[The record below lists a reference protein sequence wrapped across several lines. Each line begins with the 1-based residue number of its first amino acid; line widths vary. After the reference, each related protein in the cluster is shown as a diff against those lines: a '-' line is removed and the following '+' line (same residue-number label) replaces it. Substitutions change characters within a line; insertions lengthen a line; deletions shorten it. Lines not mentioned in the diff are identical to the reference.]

1 MTTLLNRT
9 DLLACLKQYG
19 KNDLDSF
26 AALFG
31 FELRKGVKVTPIQGV
46 INITG
51 PTLRLSGTGHSVEKA
66 SAQFHRI
73 IAHRRFKADEI
84 NLDEPEWYI
93 KARPFEG
100 NEATLKAPDGAAPP
114 PQPAL
119 MPWPRLWPWLKL
131 ALGANGQSH
140 KPDLPRLVDSVASG
154 RILRHLP
161 KIKRKTWAA
170 QAQLILDFDASLLPF
185 WTDFNGLHEH
195 LADFRGQ
202 TGLEVLAFPD
212 GDPAG
217 RCWQDTPEGWRDI
230 GRYRPPAADVPVLVL
245 SDLGCNDTSGQR
257 RLRWLRFGKQLART
271 AHRAV
276 ALLPCPPRC
285 WDGELMQLF
294 ISAYWDRAVRP
305 PRQLVRSFVYSAASK
320 TGQGSSDGAE
330 RLLTLLACAVRV
342 EPALLRAARLL
353 FPAGEMDVSAEYA
366 AWNHPDVHAT
376 NLGFYFAHE
385 KVAGYRAGLQVAKDL
400 SQQQKDRAARLMM
413 DHHAHLSPVINHEEQ
428 LAQAGLFNIV
438 PPGLSQ
444 AFAERLAKTLDES
457 QGEIGRLSRQW
468 LGRMGGRQHAS
479 LWNNE
484 SLAVAWVK
492 AHVEDG
498 SFSLPLPEGLSLEKL
513 AWALKPKSIVS
524 RRLYQQ
530 GQALVLSVAEAQG
543 SLVGDVRQSSDYV
556 QVETLNATG
565 GIESSLLYHITQP
578 IPLPPKQRLRIRTD
592 LEELQLDILAMP
604 GWASVI
610 GRDAFGLYAE
620 LELNGIIQRFR
631 WINPG
636 TFLMGSPDSE
646 PERWEG
652 ETQHE
657 VTLTEGYWLADTACT
672 QALWMAVMDKNPS
685 KFRGDP
691 NNPVENVSWD
701 DVQMFIEQLNAMIP
715 ELGAKLPSEA
725 QWEYACR
732 AGTTTPFSFGDNI
745 TPEQVN
751 YDGNYPYAGGAKGE
765 YRKKTVAVKSL
776 PVNPWGLYEMHG
788 NVWEWC
794 ADRYRDYTAETAVN
808 PVGHNR
814 GYIRA
819 LRGGSWINLGRNAR
833 SADRYRYVP
842 AYHLGN
848 FGFRLALG

>member
-1 MTTLLNRT
+1 MTTLLNRA
-9 DLLACLKQYG
+9 DLLACLKQVG
-19 KNDLDSF
+19 KDDLDSF

-31 FELRKGVKVTPIQGV
+31 FELRKWVKVRQIQRVIDVTGLTP
-46 INITG
+46 
-51 PTLRLSGTGHSVEKA
+51 RFSGTGDTVEKA

-73 IAHRRFKADEI
+73 VAHRRFKAEEI
-84 NLDEPEWYI
+84 NFDEPEWYI

-100 NEATLKAPDGAAPP
+100 NEATLKAPEGAVPP
-114 PQPAL
+114 PQPVL

-185 WTDFNGLHEH
+185 WSDFNGLHEH

-217 RCWQDTPEGWRDI
+217 RCWQETPEGWRDI

-305 PRQLVRSFVYSAASK
+305 PRQLVRSFAYSAASRA
-320 TGQGSSDGAE
+320 GQDSSGAE
-330 RLLTLLACAVRV
+330 RLLTLLACALRV

-385 KVAGYRAGLQVAKDL
+385 KVAGYRTGLQVAKDL

-428 LAQAGLFNIV
+428 LAQAGLFNIE
-438 PPGLSQ
+438 PLGPSQ
-444 AFAERLAKTLDES
+444 VFAERLAKTLDES

-492 AHVEDG
+492 AHLEDD

-513 AWALKPKSIVS
+513 AWALKPKSIVT

-543 SLVGDVRQSSDYV
+543 SLVGEVRQSSDYV
-556 QVETLNATG
+556 QVEILNATG
-565 GIESSLLYHITQP
+565 GIESSLLYRITQP

-592 LEELQLDILAMP
+592 LEELQLDSLAMP

-610 GRDAFGLYAE
+610 GRDAFGLYAD
-620 LELNGIIQRFR
+620 LELKGISQRFR
-631 WINPG
+631 WIAPG
-636 TFLMGSPDSE
+636 SFMMGSPDSD
-646 PERWEG
+646 PERRKNEI
-652 ETQHE
+652 QHE
-657 VTLTEGYWLADTACT
+657 VTLTQGYWLADTVCT
-672 QALWMAVMDKNPS
+672 QALWQAVTGSNPS
-685 KFRGDP
+685 RFQGGL
-691 NNPVENVSWD
+691 NNPVGNVSWD
-701 DVQMFIEQLNAMIP
+701 DAQTVIERLNRMIP
-715 ELGAKLPSEA
+715 ELKARLPTEA
-725 QWEYACR
+725 EWEYACR

-745 TPEQVN
+745 TLEQVN
-751 YDGNYPYAGGAKGE
+751 YDSNHHYAGGTKGL
-765 YRKKTVAVKSL
+765 YREKTVAVKSL

-794 ADRYRDYTAETAVN
+794 ADLYGKYVSRAAVN
-808 PVGHNR
+808 PVGVNNSSSR
-814 GYIRA
+814 VV
-819 LRGGSWINLGRNAR
+819 RGGGGNGWYAR
-833 SADRYRYVP
+833 SAVRDGRSPVFRG
-842 AYHLGN
+842 GN
-848 FGFRLALG
+848 ISFRLALG